1 VITVAFDPE
10 THDRVSFD
18 CGIVE
23 INSFLRQRARQ
34 FTKKGLA
41 TCWILEGDT
50 ESDVSGFYTLSATSV
65 TAEVAKVAVTRGLPS
80 EIPIPAVLIGQ
91 LAVDQR
97 FQGQGKGSLLLID
110 ALKRSKELGLG
121 WAVVVV
127 DAFDEKAAQWYETF
141 GFIRISSKP
150 TRLIIP
156 RITVEK
162 LP

>member
-1 VITVAFDPE
+1 M
-10 THDRVSFD
+10 RLQSQ
-18 CGIVE
+18 
-23 INSFLRQRARQ
+23 LR
-34 FTKKGLA
+34 
-41 TCWILEGDT
+41 
-50 ESDVSGFYTLSATSV
+50 
-65 TAEVAKVAVTRGLPS
+65 VAKVAVTRGLPS

>member
-1 VITVAFDPE
+1 MALLRSIPFFDNVQ
-10 THDRVSFD
+10 D
-18 CGIVE
+18 
-23 INSFLRQRARQ
+23 N

-97 FQGQGKGSLLLID
+97 FQGQ
-110 ALKRSKELGLG
+110 AR
-121 WAVVVV
+121 A
-127 DAFDEKAAQWYETF
+127 YY
-141 GFIRISSKP
+141 
-150 TRLIIP
+150 
-156 RITVEK
+156 
-162 LP
+162 